1 MMYRNFD
8 TNELFTEEEVKRLYE
23 QFKDEMPYDSF
34 EDYIEDM
41 LSKGRRKEGG
51 LVVANWY
58 AVMTDNNDSDLG
70 TGSYDLEEAKVM
82 ARNYGKEAFIAVIE
96 EGNDPVCIEEIRDI
110 EEENGNAMSYFIKN
124 YEYLIRDK
132 EAGNIIAYFKT
143 FKEAEEELKSYE
155 EEDQKDGTFT
165 PDFYEIV
172 AVDEI

>member
-8 TNELFTEEEVKRLYE
+8 TNELFTEEEVKNLYE

-51 LVVANWY
+51 LVVA
-58 AVMTDNNDSDLG
+58 DH
-70 TGSYDLEEAKVM
+70 
-82 ARNYGKEAFIAVIE
+82 
-96 EGNDPVCIEEIRDI
+96 
-110 EEENGNAMSYFIKN
+110 
-124 YEYLIRDK
+124 EYLIRDK
-132 EAGNIIAYFKT
+132 EAGNIIAYFET
-143 FKEAEEELKSYE
+143 LEEAEEELEAYE
-155 EEDQKDGTFT
+155 DEDRKDGTYT